1 MYTCKAVS
9 ALVLQL
15 LCHCLSL
22 YFTSFFIL
30 QNFAQDHYTLSD
42 CTNYIWIYLASAFH
56 LDLTTGHPN
65 RRAPLTPALAEC
77 VCLVA
82 SKRLTCIQGG
92 HHQSG
97 GRGEWYKWD
106 IDTILLIFSSNL
118 LQIVIGNNTFTSPN
132 VPEIQP
138 GIWSVQFL
146 AASICQNWLKNLLL
160 RIRVYQF

>member
-1 MYTCKAVS
+1 MICSPDIIIGVY
-9 ALVLQL
+9 
-15 LCHCLSL
+15 L
-22 YFTSFFIL
+22 YSQ
-30 QNFAQDHYTLSD
+30 QNLAHNHQILSD
-42 CTNYIWIYLASAFH
+42 SYKYIISGICFP
-56 LDLTTGHPN
+56 LDLTTDHPN
-65 RRAPLTPALAEC
+65 RAPLTPALAEC

-82 SKRLTCIQGG
+82 SKRLTCIQGA

-132 VPEIQP
+132 LPEIQP

-146 AASICQNWLKNLLL
+146 AASICQKWLKNILL
-160 RIRVYQF
+160 RVRVYQF